1 MNILNKSLNIILKEP
16 KYNDVYS
23 LRKCNKDC
31 LPVYYPYGYY
41 NNLIDSNK
49 HIIIVAKHE
58 EEVIGY
64 IIGEASYEI
73 ADRFH
78 IISFGILE
86 KYRKNKLGTTLM
98 NKITYLAQKRYFNI
112 KKISL
117 YVMSSNEIAIKFYE
131 KNGFVKYKILKNYYE
146 SFNQDGCL
154 YMKYLNL

>member
-1 MNILNKSLNIILKEP
+1 MNKLNKSINIILKEP
-16 KYNDVYS
+16 NYKDVYS

-78 IISFGILE
+78 IISFAILE
-86 KYRKNKLGTTLM
+86 KYRKNKVGTVLM
-98 NKITYLAQKRYFNI
+98 NKIVYLAQKRYFNI

-131 KNGFVKYKILKNYYE
+131 KHGFVKYKILKNYYE
-146 SFNQDGCL
+146 SFNQDGFL
-154 YMKYLNL
+154 YIKQS